1 MTSENKIILSK
12 EDLTNVL
19 KNAMRK
25 MAVIAPTKGLDDE
38 THFQKINSLDEI
50 FWEYT
55 HDIYPPKNFFFNQE
69 EDLLKFNLNGELKIE
84 EFPASQHQT
93 LLFGIR
99 SCDVKALQ
107 YADLFFS
114 HYNYS
119 DKYYLEKRRDSIIIS
134 MACLKPPF
142 NSCFCICTNSG
153 PFLDNGFDLQIIDL
167 GGNYLVDIGTKS
179 GEELLKLG
187 EVKRVYAN
195 NNDIQKVETLK
206 KEADTYFEQVSY
218 FAKAIIQVT
227 SNKVKEELWE
237 DFGEACISC
246 GSCTHLCPMCTCFDV
261 YDWKE
266 NGNSGI
272 RTRCWDS
279 CHYEGYTREASGH
292 NPRGETKER
301 VKRRCFHKLSYQY
314 MKINSN
320 FHGCVGCGRCVIGCP
335 VLLDIP
341 TIVKRIRRSGLIEKE
356 A

>member
-12 EDLTNVL
+12 EDLITAL
-19 KNAMRK
+19 KNIMRK
-25 MAVIAPTKGLDDE
+25 MVVIAPTKGLEDE
-38 THFQKINSLDEI
+38 THFQKINDTDEI

-55 HDIYPPKNFFFNQE
+55 HDIYPTKNFFFEQE
-69 EDLLKFNLNGELKIE
+69 EDLLKFNLNGKLKIE
-84 EFPASQHQT
+84 EFPASKQKT
-93 LLFGIR
+93 VIFGVR

-107 YADLFFS
+107 YTDLFFS

-134 MACLKPPF
+134 IACIKPPLD
-142 NSCFCICTNSG
+142 SCFCICTNSG
-153 PFLDNGFDLQIIDL
+153 PFLDSGFDLQIIDI
-167 GGNYLVDIGTKS
+167 GGKYLIDIGTKS
-179 GEELLKLG
+179 GEEFLKIGGMKGVNASKKDL
-187 EVKRVYAN
+187 
-195 NNDIQKVETLK
+195 QKVEELK
-206 KEADTYFEQVSY
+206 READIYFDTVSY

-227 SNKVKEELWE
+227 SSSVKEELWE

-301 VKRRCFHKLSYQY
+301 VKRRCYHKLSYHY

-341 TIVKRIRRSGLIEKE
+341 SIVKRIRREGIVEE